1 VATNWVW
8 NYLTL
13 QRGTRLITGVTG
25 LRIEDMAKCVLS
37 RAAPKTDGAAL
48 PYAAA
53 ATLEQ
58 SSRQAPQSVH
68 VDGRMDQAED
78 PAKR

>member
-1 VATNWVW
+1 MNWVW

-25 LRIEDMAKCVLS
+25 SRIEDMAKCVLS
-37 RAAPKTDGAAL
+37 RAAAKTDGAAL
-48 PYAAA
+48 PYAATP
-53 ATLEQ
+53 TLEQ

-68 VDGRMDQAED
+68 ADGRIDQAGD
-78 PAKR
+78 PAKQ